1 MPDPLNEQGNEQE
14 MPKVK
19 KTYGY
24 TQTKTKFKSKGTS
37 LNDFDDTV
45 AVAKSPAG
53 YTPYKMKAD
62 NNDPMTKNYGGVA
75 VGKMRTFGTKTLEG
89 PKKTDTDPGSGL
101 NYAGG
106 VGSSPAKGIWDKMKS
121 IGKKAMD
128 PLGVLKNALGGG
140 GGGSDPAAQIKAKM
154 EQMKA
159 AVAAAKAGGAGGAAG
174 GGIAAAGG
182 GGEVPQHGAESHS
195 GESVNPEKQG
205 IIPQAAGGTSGS
217 EQLPFMFK
225 INNNN

>member
-1 MPDPLNEQGNEQE
+1 MASPNKNMKEGGDYSQGFEGG
-14 MPKVK
+14 
-19 KTYGY
+19 TGGY
-24 TQTKTKFKSKGTS
+24 KS
-37 LNDFDDTV
+37 FE
-45 AVAKSPAG
+45 
-53 YTPYKMKAD
+53 MKAKNH
-62 NNDPMTKNYGGVA
+62 NNSPFDKNYGTVTP
-75 VGKMRTFGTKTLEG
+75 GKMRTFGTKTLEG

-140 GGGSDPAAQIKAKM
+140 GSDPAAQIKAKM

-159 AVAAAKAGGAGGAAG
+159 AVAAAKAGGAGAAAG
-174 GGIAAAGG
+174 GGIGTVFGKAGG

-195 GESVNPEKQG
+195 GESVNPEKQAMMAQASPENPRG
-205 IIPQAAGGTSGS
+205 AAGGGKFGRMGSQSGITAAGDPGS
-217 EQLPFMFK
+217 GQGPEM
-225 INNNN
+225 I